1 MKETAHVSPA
11 LPAIRR
17 EYFGAY
23 GSDKTWLSTAP
34 RCCRRHLPVTEATVP
49 SFHVTRR
56 SPEPPPHLRQAHT
69 ARGQRA
75 ARYRGHGHPQTSDL
89 PSDDGAAPAAQ
100 TSDIPSN
107 FPTVSAGKAALVIA
121 AEGRHPHEIT
131 AATPV
136 RPVARPCAHD
146 WSDACEPLT
155 QRRGGRGRLRA
166 GPARPATPA

>member
-1 MKETAHVSPA
+1 MSLPLYQQSAGSILGPTGVTKPGSPRQ
-11 LPAIRR
+11 P
-17 EYFGAY
+17 GAAAA
-23 GSDKTWLSTAP
+23 T
-34 RCCRRHLPVTEATVP
+34 LPVIEATVP

-121 AEGRHPHEIT
+121 GEGRQPHEIT
-131 AATPV
+131 AAAPV
-136 RPVARPCAHD
+136 RPVARPRVHD